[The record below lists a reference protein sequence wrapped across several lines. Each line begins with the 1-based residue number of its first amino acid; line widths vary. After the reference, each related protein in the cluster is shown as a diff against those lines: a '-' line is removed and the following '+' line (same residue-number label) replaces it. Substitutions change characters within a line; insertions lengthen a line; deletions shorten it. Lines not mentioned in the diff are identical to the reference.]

1 MRGGHARAS
10 LGSLAATGDAA
21 GRREAAREGA
31 LEVVISRIL
40 QGGVLVSAAII
51 VLGVAMWAARG
62 DAGYPPA
69 GYPSSPAAVLAGALE
84 ARPAAVIQVG
94 LLVLLLTPVV
104 RVAASVAVFAVQR
117 DRVFTLMTL
126 VVLAL
131 LMLGLLAGGV
141 GG

>member
-1 MRGGHARAS
+1 M
-10 LGSLAATGDAA
+10 
-21 GRREAAREGA
+21 
-31 LEVVISRIL
+31 EVVISRIL

-51 VLGVAMWAARG
+51 VLGVLLWAARG
-62 DAGYPPA
+62 DAGYPPE

>member
-1 MRGGHARAS
+1 MRGGHAPAS

-21 GRREAAREGA
+21 RRREAAREGV

-51 VLGVAMWAARG
+51 VLGVVMWAVRG
-62 DAGYPPA
+62 DAGYPPS